1 MNKISKYKIKKKNQ
15 LLKALK
21 AKQIVIK
28 IMRIKLIQIQ
38 IEHDIFNF

>member
-1 MNKISKYKIKKKNQ
+1 MNKISKYEIEKKNQ

>member
-1 MNKISKYKIKKKNQ
+1 MNKISKYKIEKKNQ

-21 AKQIVIK
+21 AKQIIIK